1 MGNARLGKDFSMKRL
16 GITVC
21 TRQRPK
27 MLEQCIRSI
36 CADINAALSDVVCF
50 IVIVENDEFP
60 RSKSIIDNVFHD
72 HNKIEYHYECEPSL
86 GIPIARNRA
95 IGICLKNE
103 ADWLAFIDDD
113 ETLQC
118 GWVDAMFQAATTLD
132 ADALTGPVHSILPSD
147 PPVWLAPPSR
157 DNRQHGELLV
167 TAATNNTLID
177 CRWLAGNTALRFDEA
192 LRFTGGEDTAFFYR
206 LTDLGGS
213 LKWVGN
219 ASVVETVPTARLT
232 MRWQLN
238 RKARIQANN
247 VRCLRERKGR
257 TAATLKHLPV
267 SVRHLFKALPY
278 LIAAALYAP
287 INRRRSLRICYL
299 GLEYGARAIGV
310 LRGLVGWQLQPYR
323 QIEGN

>member
-1 MGNARLGKDFSMKRL
+1 MKRL

-177 CRWLAGNTALRFDEA
+177 CCWLAGNAGHVGCRSCLLVPGPKFHWITPASCRSSGRSPNPALAEPPA
-192 LRFTGGEDTAFFYR
+192 LAH
-206 LTDLGGS
+206 S
-213 LKWVGN
+213 
-219 ASVVETVPTARLT
+219 
-232 MRWQLN
+232 
-238 RKARIQANN
+238 
-247 VRCLRERKGR
+247 RCWPQ
-257 TAATLKHLPV
+257 TPPA
-267 SVRHLFKALPY
+267 
-278 LIAAALYAP
+278 
-287 INRRRSLRICYL
+287 
-299 GLEYGARAIGV
+299 
-310 LRGLVGWQLQPYR
+310 
-323 QIEGN
+323 